1 MKQYS
6 LIRFVT
12 ASLLFIG
19 MMTHGGFSAYADLK
33 IVAKVN
39 GKPITNYD
47 IDQRTSFLKVVTNLP
62 ETENIEKQ
70 IRKDALQMLVD
81 DALKMQAALS
91 ANALV
96 KQQAIAPAA
105 DLIEQSF
112 SSDSETGAAALRRMN
127 LNYDSVKTKFAT
139 DLIWSGYLQDKFADK
154 FANIDSKIDA
164 ELERIKA
171 DASQPQV
178 NISEIVLA
186 PEPNRPIS
194 ATMMLAIEM
203 VSAVKK
209 GADFN
214 AIAQQYSAAGTAQQ
228 GGRLGW
234 VLLERLPK
242 KLQSIIAPLDVNGVS
257 DPVQLDGA
265 IYIFKKTGDRKNG
278 ANDISQSRVW
288 LVRAI
293 LPVNADASKSDRLE
307 AAARL
312 ERDVTD
318 IQSCDAMVA
327 LHKKY
332 GSGTAPLLDD
342 LRLGELAPQMQNLV
356 KELNVGE
363 PSEALS
369 FSEGVASF
377 MVCKRL
383 KPELNLPTRNEIY
396 RVQFNRLFGS
406 LSERY
411 ILRLRRK
418 ASIELID

>member
-6 LIRFVT
+6 LFRIFT
-12 ASLLFIG
+12 ASIMLIG
-19 MMTHGGFSAYADLK
+19 IMAFGGFNASANIK
-33 IVAKVN
+33 IVAKVD

-47 IDQRTSFLKVVTNLP
+47 VDQRVSFLKTVTNLP

-91 ANALV
+91 TNPMV
-96 KQQAIAPAA
+96 KQQANGPAA
-105 DLIEQSF
+105 DLINQSF
-112 SSDSETGAAALRRMN
+112 ASDSESGSAALRRLN
-127 LNYDSVKTKFAT
+127 LNYDAVKTKFAT

-154 FANIDSKIDA
+154 FADIDGKIDL
-164 ELERIKA
+164 ELERIKS

-186 PEPNRPIS
+186 PEPNRPLA
-194 ATMMLAIEM
+194 ATMALATEM
-203 VSAVKK
+203 VSAIKK

-234 VLLERLPK
+234 VLLERLPE
-242 KLQSIIAPLDVNGVS
+242 KLQAMIAPLDVGGVS
-257 DPVQLDGA
+257 DPIQLDGA
-265 IYIFKKTGDRKNG
+265 VYIFKKTGDRKDG
-278 ANDISQSRVW
+278 ANDISQSRIW
-288 LVRAI
+288 LVRAV
-293 LPVNADASKSDRLE
+293 LPINAEATKSDRLE

-318 IQSCDAMVA
+318 IQDCSSMVA
-327 LHKKY
+327 LHEEY
-332 GSGTAPLLDD
+332 GSGTAPRLDD

-356 KELNVGE
+356 KELNVRE

-383 KPELNLPTRNEIY
+383 KPELNLPTRDDIY

-411 ILRLRRK
+411 LLRLRRK
-418 ASIELID
+418 ASIEFID

>member
-6 LIRFVT
+6 LFRILIAT
-12 ASLLFIG
+12 CLLVG
-19 MMTHGGFSAYADLK
+19 MMTAGAFNASANLI

-47 IDQRTSFLKVVTNLP
+47 VDQRVAFLRAVTNLP
-62 ETENIEKQ
+62 DTDNMEKQ

-81 DALKMQAALS
+81 DALKMLAALATNPS
-91 ANALV
+91 V
-96 KQQAIAPAA
+96 KQQISGPAA

-112 SSDSETGAAALRRMN
+112 SSDGESGSAALRRLN
-127 LNYDSVKTKFAT
+127 LNYDSVQTKFAT
-139 DLIWSGYLQDKFADK
+139 DLIWSGYLQDKFLDK
-154 FANIDSKIDA
+154 FADIDGKIDI

-186 PEPNRPIS
+186 PEPNRPLA
-194 ATMMLAIEM
+194 ATMALAKEM
-203 VSAVKK
+203 VAAINK
-209 GADFN
+209 GANFN

-234 VLLERLPK
+234 VLLERLPE
-242 KLQSIIAPLDVNGVS
+242 KLQAVIAPLDVGGVS
-257 DPVQLDGA
+257 DPIQLDGA
-265 IYIFKKTGDRKNG
+265 VYVFKKTGDRKNG
-278 ANDISQSRVW
+278 ANDISQSRIW

-293 LPVNADASKSDRLE
+293 LPVKVDATKSDRLE
-307 AAARL
+307 AAAQL

-318 IQSCDAMVA
+318 VQDCDTMVG

-332 GSGTAPLLDD
+332 GSGAAPRLED

-356 KELNVGE
+356 KELKVGE

-383 KPELNLPTRNEIY
+383 KPELNLPTRDEIY
-396 RVQFNRLFGS
+396 RVQFNRLYGS

-411 ILRLRRK
+411 RLRLRRK
-418 ASIELID
+418 ASIEFID

>member
-6 LIRFVT
+6 LFRILT
-12 ASLLFIG
+12 ASLLLIC
-19 MMTHGGFSAYADLK
+19 MTSLGAFNAYANLK

-47 IDQRTSFLKVVTNLP
+47 VDQRAAFLKAVTNLP

-81 DALKMQAALS
+81 DTLKMQASLLS
-91 ANALV
+91 NPSV
-96 KQQAIAPAA
+96 EQQANRPAA
-105 DLIEQSF
+105 NLIEQSF
-112 SSDSETGAAALRRMN
+112 SSNSETGAAALRRME
-127 LNYDSVKTKFAT
+127 LDYDAVKTKFAT

-154 FANIDSKIDA
+154 FADIDSKIDI

-171 DASQPQV
+171 DASQPQA

-186 PEPNRPIS
+186 PEPNRPLA
-194 ATMMLAIEM
+194 ATMALATEM
-203 VSAVKK
+203 VNAVKK

-214 AIAQQYSAAGTAQQ
+214 AIAQQYSSSGSAQQ

-234 VLLERLPK
+234 VLLERLPE
-242 KLQSIIAPLDVNGVS
+242 KLQAIISPLDIGGIS

-265 IYIFKKTGDRKNG
+265 VYIFKKTGDRKNG
-278 ANDISQSRVW
+278 ANDVSQSRVW
-288 LVRAI
+288 LVRVI
-293 LPVNADASKSDRLE
+293 LPIKPDATKSDRLE

-312 ERDVTD
+312 ERDISD
-318 IQSCDAMVA
+318 INDCNSMIA
-327 LHKKY
+327 LNEQY
-332 GSGTAPLLDD
+332 GSGAAPSLDD

-356 KELNVGE
+356 KELSVGE

-369 FSEGVASF
+369 FSEGMASF

-383 KPELNLPTRNEIY
+383 KPELNLPSRDEIY
-396 RVQFNRLFGS
+396 RVQYNRLFGA

-411 ILRLRRK
+411 LLRLRRK
-418 ASIELID
+418 ASIEWID

>member
-6 LIRFVT
+6 LFRIFTV
-12 ASLLFIG
+12 SIMFIG
-19 MMTHGGFSAYADLK
+19 MMVFGGLNAFANIK
-33 IVAKVN
+33 IVAKVD

-47 IDQRTSFLKVVTNLP
+47 VDQRVSFLKAVTNLP

-91 ANALV
+91 INPQV
-96 KQQAIAPAA
+96 RQQANGPAA
-105 DLIEQSF
+105 DLINQSF
-112 SSDSETGAAALRRMN
+112 ASDSESGSAALRRLN
-127 LNYDSVKTKFAT
+127 LNYDAVKTKFAT

-154 FANIDSKIDA
+154 FAEINEKIEL
-164 ELERIKA
+164 ELERITA

-186 PEPNRPIS
+186 PEPNRPLA
-194 ATMMLAIEM
+194 ATMTLATEM
-203 VSAVKK
+203 VSAIKK

-234 VLLERLPK
+234 VLLERLPE
-242 KLQSIIAPLDVNGVS
+242 KLQTMIAPLNIGGVS
-257 DPVQLDGA
+257 DPIQLDGA
-265 IYIFKKTGDRKNG
+265 VYIFKKTGDRKDG
-278 ANDISQSRVW
+278 ANDISQSRIW

-293 LPVNADASKSDRLE
+293 LPVNADATKPDRLE

-312 ERDVTD
+312 GRDVTD
-318 IQSCDAMVA
+318 IRDCDAMAA
-327 LHKKY
+327 LHQEY
-332 GSGTAPLLDD
+332 GSGAAPRLDD

-356 KELNVGE
+356 KKLNVGE

-383 KPELNLPTRNEIY
+383 KPELNLPTREDIY
-396 RVQFNRLFGS
+396 RGQFNRLFGS

-411 ILRLRRK
+411 LLRLRRK
-418 ASIELID
+418 ASIEFID

>member
-1 MKQYS
+1 MKPYS
-6 LIRFVT
+6 LFRIFA
-12 ASLLFIG
+12 ASIMIIG
-19 MMTHGGFSAYADLK
+19 MMALGGLNAFANIK
-33 IVAKVN
+33 IVAKVD

-47 IDQRTSFLKVVTNLP
+47 IDQRVSFLKAVTNLP

-81 DALKMQAALS
+81 DTLKMQAALS
-91 ANALV
+91 TNPQV
-96 KQQAIAPAA
+96 RQQANGPAT
-105 DLIEQSF
+105 DLINQSF
-112 SSDSETGAAALRRMN
+112 ASDSESGSAALRRLN
-127 LNYDSVKTKFAT
+127 LNYDAVKTKFAT

-154 FANIDSKIDA
+154 FADIDGKIDL

-186 PEPNRPIS
+186 PEPNRPLA
-194 ATMMLAIEM
+194 ATMALATEM
-203 VSAVKK
+203 VSAIKK

-234 VLLERLPK
+234 VLLERLPE
-242 KLQSIIAPLDVNGVS
+242 KLQAMIAPLDVGGVS
-257 DPVQLDGA
+257 DPIQLDGA
-265 IYIFKKTGDRKNG
+265 VYIFKKTGDRKDG
-278 ANDISQSRVW
+278 ANDISQSRIW
-288 LVRAI
+288 LVRAV
-293 LPVNADASKSDRLE
+293 LPINAEATKSDRLE

-312 ERDVTD
+312 GRDVTD
-318 IQSCDAMVA
+318 IQDCDSMVA
-327 LHKKY
+327 LHQEY
-332 GSGTAPLLDD
+332 GSGTAPRLDD

-383 KPELNLPTRNEIY
+383 NPELNLPTRDDIY

-411 ILRLRRK
+411 LLRLRRK
-418 ASIELID
+418 ASIEFID

>member
-6 LIRFVT
+6 LFRRLT
-12 ASLLFIG
+12 ASILFIG
-19 MMTHGGFSAYADLK
+19 MMFVGINASANIK

-39 GKPITNYD
+39 GKPITSYD
-47 IDQRTSFLKVVTNLP
+47 VDQRVAFLKVVTNLP

-81 DALKMQAALS
+81 DALKMQAALA
-91 ANALV
+91 ANPSII
-96 KQQAIAPAA
+96 QQASGPAV
-105 DLIEQSF
+105 DLIKQSF
-112 SSDSETGAAALRRMN
+112 ASDTESGSAALKRLN
-127 LNYDSVKTKFAT
+127 LNYDAVKTKFAT

-154 FANIDSKIDA
+154 FAEIDGKIDA

-178 NISEIVLA
+178 NLSEIVLA
-186 PEPNRPIS
+186 PEPNRPLA
-194 ATMMLAIEM
+194 ATVALATEM
-203 VSAVKK
+203 VNAIRK

-234 VLLERLPK
+234 VLLERLPEN
-242 KLQSIIAPLDVNGVS
+242 LQSMIALLDSGGVS
-257 DPVQLDGA
+257 DPIQLDGA
-265 IYIFKKTGDRKNG
+265 VYIFKKTGDRKDG

-288 LVRAI
+288 IVRAI
-293 LPVNADASKSDRLE
+293 LPIKAKATKSDRLE

-312 ERDVTD
+312 ERDVVD
-318 IQSCDAMVA
+318 IQDCDSMVL
-327 LHKKY
+327 LHEKY
-332 GSGTAPLLDD
+332 GSGAAPRLEN
-342 LRLGELAPQMQNLV
+342 LRLGELAPQMQNLI

-369 FSEGVASF
+369 FNEGVASF

-383 KPELNLPTRNEIY
+383 KPELNLPTREDIY

-406 LSERY
+406 LGERY
-411 ILRLRRK
+411 LLRLRRK
-418 ASIELID
+418 ASIELIG